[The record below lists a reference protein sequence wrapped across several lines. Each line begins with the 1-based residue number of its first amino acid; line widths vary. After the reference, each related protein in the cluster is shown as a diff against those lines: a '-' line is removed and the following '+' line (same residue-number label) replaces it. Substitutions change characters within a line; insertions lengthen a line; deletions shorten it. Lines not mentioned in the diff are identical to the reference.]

1 MKNSW
6 MRCWISKIKDAA
18 TPAQNTISIMA
29 MRHPVD
35 VSLVLFR
42 RKSNS
47 APMTE
52 KIKAIANSSQKSVN
66 SSCTISLCKE
76 GRKLNMRNYISFGM
90 NLCTALTSGYPLLV
104 LFLGFRCVTNHFLQL
119 TNLVGAFI
127 LALAIPLVWMSYS
140 TWQDWLDFEQ
150 QYPRW
155 LQFGLRLFGLLMGG
169 IGWLPFSTTWAD
181 DLLLN
186 YVALTFIVLIMRLNI
201 LPAVKQFQRIRSARR
216 CN

>member
-1 MKNSW
+1 MADKTKALRSTGEPT
-6 MRCWISKIKDAA
+6 RKEDAA
-18 TPAQNTISIMA
+18 LLPPLKQWVSALNISM
-29 MRHPVD
+29 
-35 VSLVLFR
+35 
-42 RKSNS
+42 K
-47 APMTE
+47 
-52 KIKAIANSSQKSVN
+52 
-66 SSCTISLCKE
+66 
-76 GRKLNMRNYISFGM
+76 RNYISFGM